1 MSQLILKFMTRQW
14 NIVNDKS
21 KATYEIICK
30 KEVLKPN
37 FCDYN
42 DACIIVGGNI
52 TVVGNNG
59 TKIAF
64 ENCAPL
70 VKCITKVDGTTIDDA
85 EDLDFVM
92 TMYNLL
98 ENSSNYSVMT
108 GRLWFCSRD
117 EATNFNA
124 DIWNNVTFKFFVY
137 KTKLVGE
144 TEAQSTRNNHNA
156 ILKNATTVV
165 PLKLN

>member
-1 MSQLILKFMTRQW
+1 
-14 NIVNDKS
+14 
-21 KATYEIICK
+21 
-30 KEVLKPN
+30 
-37 FCDYN
+37 
-42 DACIIVGGNI
+42 
-52 TVVGNNG
+52 
-59 TKIAF
+59 
-64 ENCAPL
+64 
-70 VKCITKVDGTTIDDA
+70 
-85 EDLDFVM
+85 M

-108 GRLWFCSRD
+108 GRRWFCSRD

-124 DIWNNVTFKFFVY
+124 DIWNNATFKFFMY

-156 ILKNATTVV
+156 ILKNTTTVV